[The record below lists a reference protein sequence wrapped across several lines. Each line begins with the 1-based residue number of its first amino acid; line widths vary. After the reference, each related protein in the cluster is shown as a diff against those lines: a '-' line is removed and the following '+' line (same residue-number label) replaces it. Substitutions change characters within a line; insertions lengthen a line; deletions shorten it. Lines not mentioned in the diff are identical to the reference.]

1 MCSVAVLCAIFL
13 LATVYPIH
21 MGALALAAAF
31 VFGMWVLP
39 GDADARVDQIA
50 AGFPGDLFVVLTG
63 VTYLFAIAR
72 NNGTVDWLVD
82 AAMRSVRG
90 RMSLVPWAMFFVA
103 SALSAVGAAGPATVA
118 MVAPVGIGFALRYR
132 IHPVAGGL
140 MIVNGGSAGSFSP
153 IGIFGSITNNV
164 VERSGLTVSPS
175 ALFFICMLFSVALGA
190 VIVTLFR
197 GSGGEHVVAAAG
209 EADTALP
216 PGGAAPVRS
225 LDRYRA
231 LTLAGLTVLATGALF
246 FDFDVGFSAFVL
258 AVLLSAVD
266 PAAAKGAV
274 GQIAWSTV
282 LLVCGIVT
290 YVSLMETLGTIDY
303 FGESVAA
310 IGIVLVGALAICY
323 IGGVVSAFAS
333 TTGILGA
340 LLPLAVPFLER
351 QELSALGLIAAL
363 AISAS
368 VVDSSPF
375 STSGSLIVAN
385 SPPALRELVYRRLLQ
400 WGFSMVALVPLVAW
414 LVLVVPGWL

>member
-1 MCSVAVLCAIFL
+1 MLSVVVLCAIFL
-13 LATVYPIH
+13 LATIYPIH

-72 NNGTVDWLVD
+72 NNGTIDWLVD

-132 IHPVAGGL
+132 IHPVAVGL

-153 IGIFGSITNNV
+153 IGIFGSITNSV
-164 VERSGLTVSPS
+164 VERSGLQVSPS
-175 ALFFICMLFSVALGA
+175 ALFFICMLFSVVLGA
-190 VIVTLFR
+190 VIVALFR
-197 GSGGEHVVAAAG
+197 GSGGEQVEAAAG
-209 EADTALP
+209 EVDTALP
-216 PGGAAPVRS
+216 AGGAAPVRS
-225 LDRYRA
+225 LDRYRT
-231 LTLAGLTVLATGALF
+231 LTLAGLAVLATGALF

-258 AVLLSAVD
+258 AVLLSAID

-274 GQIAWSTV
+274 NQIAWSTV

-385 SPPALRELVYRRLLQ
+385 SPPALRELIYRRLLQ